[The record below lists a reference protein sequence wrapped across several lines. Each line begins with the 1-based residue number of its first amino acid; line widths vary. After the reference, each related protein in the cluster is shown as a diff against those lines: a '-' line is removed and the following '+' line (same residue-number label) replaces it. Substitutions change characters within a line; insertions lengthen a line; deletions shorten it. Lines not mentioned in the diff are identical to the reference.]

1 MSNGRRRK
9 KYFIKDKK
17 KFADF
22 SKMVFVVL
30 VIGAL
35 VVGNCILEKHEEEL
49 KIQGNLMLDDLYPMV
64 ADARIRMDYLEANL
78 KRAESDIEELKELDN
93 FPSFDAEV
101 SWFTAGFES
110 TGKSPGHPEYGLT
123 ASGKMVQP
131 SHTIAADGRFPF
143 GTKILIDDI
152 VYVVEDRGGLI
163 YDNRVDIYVE
173 NLDDIPLEGRVIKK
187 AYILEWGRS

>member
-1 MSNGRRRK
+1 MINGRRRK
-9 KYFIKDKK
+9 KYFIKDKMR
-17 KFADF
+17 FANF
-22 SKMVFVVL
+22 LMMVFVAL

-35 VVGNCILEKHEEEL
+35 VVGNCILEKHDEML
-49 KIQGNLMLDDLYPMV
+49 KRHGDLYPMM
-64 ADARIRMDYLEANL
+64 ADAIVRIDYLEANL
-78 KRAESDIEELKELDN
+78 KRAESDIEELKNLDN

-101 SWFTAGFES
+101 SWYTAGFES
-110 TGKSPGHPEYGLT
+110 TGKSPGHPEYGVT

-152 VYVVEDRGGLI
+152 VYVVEDRGELI

-173 NLDDIPLEGRVIKK
+173 NLDDIPPEGRVIKK
-187 AYILEWGRS
+187 AYILEWGRN